1 MSAAMLVGTQNQ
13 AAALMTVPES
23 LLLAIL
29 YMFLAMLA
37 ILYVCSDAR
46 RCLIRVCSKWRY
58 LLHVCRDARS
68 FGIMQRLRCSELR
81 SICFIHA

>member
-37 ILYVCSDAR
+37 ILYMFAVMLVAVLYVFAANGVIFYMCAAM
-46 RCLIRVCSKWRY
+46 LAPLV
-58 LLHVCRDARS
+58 
-68 FGIMQRLRCSELR
+68 
-81 SICFIHA
+81 